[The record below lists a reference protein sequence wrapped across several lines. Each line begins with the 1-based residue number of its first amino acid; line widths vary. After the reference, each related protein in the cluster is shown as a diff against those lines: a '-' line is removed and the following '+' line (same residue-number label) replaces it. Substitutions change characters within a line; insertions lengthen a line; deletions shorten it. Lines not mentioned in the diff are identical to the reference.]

1 MVVTGSDAR
10 LRMIKYKRPLEFT
23 APLCL
28 EPCRNSVAAR
38 MEIPIGDVL
47 TALEGMRRVLKHDAD
62 SYVG

>member
-1 MVVTGSDAR
+1 MAVSGSDAR

-23 APLCL
+23 AP
-28 EPCRNSVAAR
+28 EPCRNSVAAG

-47 TALEGMRRVLKHDAD
+47 TALEGMRRVLKHEAD

>member
-1 MVVTGSDAR
+1 
-10 LRMIKYKRPLEFT
+10 MIEYKRPLEFT

-28 EPCRNSVAAR
+28 ELCRNSVAAG

-47 TALEGMRRVLKHDAD
+47 TALEGVRRVLKHEAD